1 MIKKNFINVQFL
13 SFVSVG
19 LSAAIIHWSAR
30 LILNLYYDFILS
42 VIVSY
47 FLALFYAFCL
57 NFIFV
62 FKNKK
67 NKIIKIFKY
76 IFINLFFFPIVFLS
90 SINLNILFLNLNL
103 SYHSEV
109 AHGLSIMIPAI
120 ISFIIYK
127 YNIFIDHER

>member
-1 MIKKNFINVQFL
+1 MIKKIFINLQFL
-13 SFVSVG
+13 SFLSVG
-19 LSAAIIHWSAR
+19 FSAAIIHWSAR
-30 LILNLYYDFILS
+30 LILNLYYDFVVS
-42 VIVSY
+42 VIFSY

-76 IFINLFFFPIVFLS
+76 IFINLFFFPIVFFS

-103 SYHSEV
+103 SYHSEA
-109 AHGLSIMIPAI
+109 AHGLSILIPAL

-127 YNIFIDHER
+127 YNIFIDYE